1 MKKFL
6 ILGLMAIG
14 LASCSKE
21 TLDSAGRDVAQN
33 VIRSFE
39 WTNVVKVEKVDGKE
53 VLRDTIASESKG
65 TYLDF
70 DKDGFAYLFDG
81 KGGSTSFAYDM
92 PTSKSMNFNKVS
104 YTIKEN
110 IIQSTVKFTL
120 ENVTD
125 MKTTTIEFKRK

>member
-1 MKKFL
+1 MKKLL
-6 ILGLMAIG
+6 ILGLVAIG
-14 LASCSKE
+14 FSSCSKE

-39 WTNVVKVEKVDGKE
+39 WTNVVKVEKVGGEE
-53 VLRDTIASESKG
+53 VLRDTIAAESKG

-70 DKDGFAYLFDG
+70 DKDGFAYVFDG
-81 KGGSTSFAYDM
+81 KGGSTSFAYDI
-92 PTSKSMNFNKVS
+92 PTSKSMNFDNVS

-120 ENVTD
+120 ENTTQT
-125 MKTTTIEFKRK
+125 KTTTIEFKRK